1 MKRTPAR
8 TEVHKAGAVLL
19 ALGLGLGAAACAGE
33 VPAGRPTNVILIS
46 LDTLRP
52 DYLSCYGHARET
64 SPAIDALAARG
75 VRFGQALSA
84 APWTLPSH
92 ATMFTGLYPSH
103 HGVKDYAH
111 RLPQESTTLAEV
123 LGEHGFQTFAV
134 INTWNIANP
143 SFEIFQGFAA
153 GDVHYVKES
162 RPGPGATQVIA
173 NTGARVAETAQE
185 LLRTRDPARPFFLFA
200 HFYDAHTDFTP
211 EPEYRRRFVSPY
223 AGALDGTTGQLY
235 GLREAGV
242 RLGEADLRFL
252 RELYEAEIRQLDQVM
267 AGLFA
272 FLEEEG
278 LTEETLIV
286 LTSDHGEEFQEHGGL
301 LHGRTQ
307 YEELLRVPL
316 ILAGPGLPRGV
327 VVEQPVGLIDLAP
340 TVLARL
346 GLTLPGH
353 VDGLDLA
360 PTWAGG
366 VLAERPFFGE
376 ADHNN
381 VVDGKPVVD
390 IKRMVRLGS
399 EKLHFDR
406 ISARA
411 QLFDLARDPR
421 EQHDLSADSPERM
434 RALEALLARFAQDSR
449 AGQES
454 GQKPSAAE
462 LDLLRQLGY
471 AGAEDDPDPENGASK

>member
-1 MKRTPAR
+1 MNRTPLSLALPR
-8 TEVHKAGAVLL
+8 LVLL
-19 ALGLGLGAAACAGE
+19 VLGLVPVAACTGDATAE
-33 VPAGRPTNVILIS
+33 RPRNLILIS

-75 VRFGQALSA
+75 VRFAQALSA

-92 ATMFTGLYPSH
+92 ATMFTGLYPSR
-103 HGVKDYAH
+103 HGVKDYSH
-111 RLPQESTTLAEV
+111 RLPQDSTTLAEV

-143 SFEIFQGFAA
+143 SFEIFQGFAP

-162 RPGPGATQVIA
+162 LPGPGATQIIA
-173 NTGARVAETAQE
+173 NTGARVAETARE
-185 LLRTRDPARPFFLFA
+185 LLRTRDPGRPFFLFA

-223 AGALDGTTGQLY
+223 GGALDGTTGQLY

-252 RELYEAEIRQLDQVM
+252 RELYEAEIRQLDQVL
-267 AGLFA
+267 AGLLA
-272 FLEEEG
+272 FVDEQG
-278 LTEETLIV
+278 LAEDTLIV

-316 ILAGPGLPRGV
+316 IVAGPGVPRGR
-327 VVEQPVGLIDLAP
+327 VVEPTVGLIDLLP

-346 GLTLPGH
+346 GFAPPAHL
-353 VDGLDLA
+353 DGLDLA
-360 PTWAGG
+360 PSWSGG
-366 VLAERPFFGE
+366 ELPERPFFGE

-390 IKRMVRLGS
+390 IKRMVRLGH

-406 ISARA
+406 LSTRT

-421 EQHDLSADSPERM
+421 EQDDLATRAPERV
-434 RALEALLARFAQDSR
+434 RALEALLARFVEDARTSQS
-449 AGQES
+449 S
-454 GQKPSAAE
+454 GKQPSAADLE
-462 LDLLRQLGY
+462 LLRQLGY
-471 AGAEDDPDPENGASK
+471 AGAEDDPEDGSTAPK